1 MLAVEPITPTPSPS
15 SDLEQVF
22 QNHYSMVFGAAV
34 RVTGSAQDAE
44 DVLQTIFLR
53 LLRRQDSLDL
63 RPNAGG
69 YLRRAAVNASL
80 DLLRARSRSSSV
92 PLDDFDSLAD
102 GQGESDPSRRQSDR
116 EMRRGLRQALLALP
130 PKGAEIFTMRFIEGM
145 PNREI
150 ATALDMSQAAVGVA
164 LHRAR
169 NQVKKELA
177 TFVGGT

>member
-1 MLAVEPITPTPSPS
+1 MLAVEPVAPPPSPS
-15 SDLEQVF
+15 SDLEAIF
-22 QNHYSMVFGAAV
+22 QSHYSMVFAAAV

-53 LLRRQDSLDL
+53 LLRRQHEINLQ
-63 RPNAGG
+63 PNAGG

-92 PLDDFDSLAD
+92 PLDDFDTLAD
-102 GQGESDPSRRQSDR
+102 GQGEADPSRRQADR
-116 EMRRGLRQALLALP
+116 EVRRGLRQALLELP

-150 ATALDMSQAAVGVA
+150 ASTLGMSQAAVGVA

-169 NQVKKELA
+169 HQVKKELA
-177 TFVGGT
+177 TFVGGH

>member
-1 MLAVEPITPTPSPS
+1 MLAVDPATPPPRPSA
-15 SDLEQVF
+15 DLERIF
-22 QNHYSMVFGAAV
+22 QSHYSMIFGAAV

-53 LLRRQDSLDL
+53 LLRRQSGLDL

-80 DLLRARSRSSSV
+80 DLLRTRNRSAAV
-92 PLDDFDSLAD
+92 PLDDFDTLAD
-102 GQGESDPSRRQSDR
+102 SQGEADPSRRQADR
-116 EMRRGLRQALLALP
+116 EMRRGLRQALLALS

-145 PNREI
+145 ANREI
-150 ATALDMSQAAVGVA
+150 ASALDMSQAAVGVA

-177 TFVGGT
+177 TFVGEH